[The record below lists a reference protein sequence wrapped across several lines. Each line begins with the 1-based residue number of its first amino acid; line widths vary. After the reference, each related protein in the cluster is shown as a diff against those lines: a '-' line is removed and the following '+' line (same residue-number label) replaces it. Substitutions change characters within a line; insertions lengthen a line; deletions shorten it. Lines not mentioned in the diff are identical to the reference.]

1 VSTTQNSTAQD
12 CWNRACDCFA
22 TAKIFEK
29 RALEYRKKLNW
40 LSYLGIGV
48 PAVFGGMA
56 LAWGKGVLDN
66 RIVMFVIAIAG
77 IVQIAMSVAALIHHW
92 AEEHAYSNRSA
103 STNFQL
109 SDEFKILAPQSV
121 SPPPNFQHDL
131 DKLLTRDR
139 SQTTLDNEKHVTDQ
153 EKSRG
158 HRHAL
163 RQFQRTCAVCN
174 QKPTDM
180 NPTNCKTCGDFK

>member
-1 VSTTQNSTAQD
+1 MSTNQNSTAQD

-77 IVQIAMSVAALIHHW
+77 VVQIAMSVAALIHHW

-121 SPPPNFQHDL
+121 SPSPNFQHDL

-139 SQTTLDNEKHVTDQ
+139 TQTTLDNEKHVTDQ

-180 NPTNCKTCGDFK
+180 NPTNCKT